1 MIEPHSPSAGRSSW
15 KALATAFPPGYLIA
29 TAVLLALAVALSQAA
44 PQHSVPQQG
53 EPVQPAPPL
62 AASQQPEPQEAAG
75 GKRLA
80 DATLVL
86 QAGLSGVDSG
96 FRQDLLDRA
105 DCVGVFP
112 NVVKVAVLFGGQYGK
127 GVVSCRSVSQTWSS
141 PANFRIEGGNIG
153 LQIGGS
159 STDVVLL
166 FIGPQSID
174 KLLRTKFTL
183 GVDAAAAAG
192 PAGRSAS
199 GKTDALFGA
208 EIVAYSR
215 SRGLFAGISLDGATL
230 RPANKENRGLYGYD
244 PQTRALFGGEV
255 PHPPQ
260 AEAFLA
266 FLREHSPTKR
276 TGESEVAGELLPAE
290 DHSAAGFSSR

>member
-1 MIEPHSPSAGRSSW
+1 M
-15 KALATAFPPGYLIA
+15 
-29 TAVLLALAVALSQAA
+29 
-44 PQHSVPQQG
+44 
-53 EPVQPAPPL
+53 
-62 AASQQPEPQEAAG
+62 
-75 GKRLA
+75 
-80 DATLVL
+80 
-86 QAGLSGVDSG
+86 
-96 FRQDLLDRA
+96 RQDLLDRA

-127 GVVSCRSVSQTWSS
+127 GVISCRSVSQTWSS

-159 STDVVLL
+159 ATDVVLL

-192 PAGRSAS
+192 PAGRAAS

-266 FLREHSPTKR
+266 FLREHSPSKR
-276 TGESEVAGELLPAE
+276 TSESEVADESLPAE
-290 DHSAAGFSSR
+290 ESSATSFSSR